1 MKRLMKILLSIVLLH
16 AFAYAQLSNIKFE
29 RLSSEIVKQDKGLS
43 QNSVQAIVQDNDGFL
58 WVGTWDGLNRYDG
71 YSFSIIKPD
80 YFNPVSGLSSSSIR
94 ALYIDNEGFLW
105 VGTESGLNKYNI
117 KTRKFIQYKHNINKE
132 NSISSDYVNAITE
145 DKYGNIW
152 VGTNDGLNKLN
163 KRTNKIKRYFLDP
176 NNANS
181 ISNNFI
187 NSLVCDE
194 NNNLW
199 IATQK
204 GLNKLNLDKDVFSI
218 YYFNRIDLNSITS
231 DFINCVYID
240 KKQNL
245 WIGTDNGLNLY
256 NSQYNNFIQFRH
268 QKRKANTLGFNDV
281 KSLMMDKKGLLYIG
295 TNGGGLNIMN
305 PDNYQFNTYKNSSL
319 DNSSLSNDYINSI
332 LQDKSGN
339 IWLGTSWEGLNKI
352 NKQSKKFRHYYHT
365 SKDANSINNN
375 LIWSIVSDKKGNI
388 WIATNEG
395 VNIFNKKSQKFSF
408 IAHKEGV
415 ENSLGCNKVRMIV
428 IDHLRENIV
437 WFATLEGGVDK
448 YNTKTKEF
456 KHYRSDP
463 KKVNGLSTNR
473 IVSLYEDK
481 YGLIWI
487 GTEFGGLNILNP
499 ETEKITIYKHNPDD
513 PFSISSN
520 IIYPFYEDKNG
531 IMWIGTYKGL
541 NRFDRQNNRFY
552 RYFHNSSDKN
562 SISSDM
568 IFSIFQDKS
577 GFYWLATMGGGLNK
591 FNPITGQ
598 AKHFT
603 EINGLPNDVVYSTIE
618 DKYGNF
624 WLSTNFGI
632 SKFNP
637 KDESFINY
645 DVKDGIQSHEF
656 NFGAALIDEEGEL
669 FFGGM
674 NGFNAFF
681 PEEIEVNNYIP
692 PVVITSFSLFNV
704 EVPIT
709 IRNHDTLKLDY
720 NENFFSFEFSSLDY
734 SNPSKNKYAYILEN
748 FDKSWT
754 YTNSGKRYADYT
766 GIKPG
771 KYTFKVIGSNNDGI
785 WNKKG
790 VKVYIVIKPPWY
802 DTIYFKITLIAFVVF
817 VIWII
822 FYLRVRRIR
831 RKHEVE
837 RKVLEIQKEL
847 FDLEQKSLR
856 LQMNPHFLFNSLNSI
871 QSFVINNDTDKA
883 IYYLSR
889 FSQLMRTILYNSQQ
903 TFVVLKDELEVIR
916 NYMDL
921 EKLRYNDA
929 FEYNIH
935 LDSEIEEDF
944 FAIPPMIIQPYLENA
959 IIHGLLN
966 KKEKGHIMIEIK
978 LLGNFIFCIIQDDGI
993 GREASA
999 RLKMQ
1004 SGINHKSTGM
1014 LITQERLNILNSKNK
1029 DQITVKIIDLFDDFG
1044 EAKGTRIELM
1054 IIYKEF

>member
-1 MKRLMKILLSIVLLH
+1 MIQLIKILLSILLL
-16 AFAYAQLSNIKFE
+16 FNLAYAQLGNISFE

-43 QNSVQAIVQDNDGFL
+43 QNSVQAIIQDKDGYL

-71 YSFSIIKPD
+71 YKFSIIKPD

-94 ALYIDNEGFLW
+94 SLYIDNEGILW
-105 VGTESGLNKYNI
+105 IGTELGLNEYNT
-117 KTRKFIQYKHNINKE
+117 KTRKFVQYKHQDNID
-132 NSISSDYVNAITE
+132 NSLSSDYVNAITE
-145 DKYGNIW
+145 DNYGNIW
-152 VGTNDGLNKLN
+152 VGTNEGLNKLN
-163 KRTNKIKRYFLDP
+163 KKTGKITKYFLNP
-176 NNANS
+176 VNANS
-181 ISNNFI
+181 ISNNYI
-187 NSLVCDE
+187 NSLVCDK
-194 NNNLW
+194 NKNLW

-204 GLNKLNLDKDVFSI
+204 GLNKLNIESDIFSV
-218 YYFNRIDLNSITS
+218 YYQNKSDLRSITS
-231 DFINCVYID
+231 DIINCVFID

-245 WIGTDNGLNLY
+245 WIGTENGLNLFDALR
-256 NSQYNNFIQFRH
+256 NNFIQFKN
-268 QKRKANTLGFNDV
+268 QKNKSNSLGFNSV
-281 KSLMMDKKGLLYIG
+281 KSLMMDKKGFLYIG

-305 PDNYQFNTYKNSSL
+305 PDNFQFISYKNSSL
-319 DNSSLSNDYINSI
+319 DNTSLSNDYINCI
-332 LQDKSGN
+332 LEDKSGN

-352 NKQSKKFRHYYHT
+352 NKQSKKFRHYNHT
-365 SKDANSINNN
+365 SKDGNSINNN

-395 VNIFNKKSQKFSF
+395 VNIFNKKTQKFSF
-408 IAHKEGV
+408 ITHKEGID
-415 ENSLGCNKVRMIV
+415 NSLGCNKVRMIV
-428 IDHLRENIV
+428 IDHIRENIV
-437 WFATLEGGVDK
+437 WFGTLEGGVDK

-456 KHYRSDP
+456 KHYRYDP
-463 KKVNGLSTNR
+463 QKVNGLSTDR
-473 IVSLYEDK
+473 VVSLYEDK
-481 YGLIWI
+481 LGLIWI

-499 ETEKITIYKHNPDD
+499 ETGKITIYRHDPDNPY
-513 PFSISSN
+513 SISSD
-520 IIYPFYEDKNG
+520 IIYPFYEDRNG

-541 NRFDRQNNRFY
+541 SRFDRHSKRFY
-552 RYFHNSSDKN
+552 NYYHDPSNKS

-568 IFSIFQDKS
+568 IFSIYQDKR

-598 AKHFT
+598 AKYFT
-603 EINGLPNDVVYSTIE
+603 EVNGLPNDVVYSTIE

-624 WLSTNFGI
+624 WMSTNFGI

-656 NFGAALIDEEGEL
+656 NFGAALIDEDGEL

-674 NGFNAFF
+674 NGFNAFY
-681 PEEIEVNNYIP
+681 PEEIEVNNYVP

-709 IRNHDTLKLDY
+709 VNNNDTLKLNY
-720 NENFFSFEFSSLDY
+720 NENFFSFEFSSLDF

-771 KYTFKVIGSNNDGI
+771 KYVFKVIGSNNDGI
-785 WNKKG
+785 WNKEG
-790 VKVYIVIKPPWY
+790 VKIFIEIKPPWY
-802 DTIYFKITLIAFVVF
+802 DTLYFKAFFIAFIIF

-822 FYLRVRRIR
+822 FYLRIRRIR

-847 FDLEQKSLR
+847 FELEQKSLR

-871 QSFVINNDTDKA
+871 QSFVIKNDTDKA

-903 TFVVLKDELEVIR
+903 TFVPVKDELKVIK
-916 NYMDL
+916 NYIDL
-921 EKLRYNDA
+921 ERLRYNDA
-929 FEYNIH
+929 FEYTIV
-935 LDSEIEEDF
+935 LDSEIDEEF
-944 FAIPPMIIQPYLENA
+944 IAIPPMIIQPYIENA
-959 IIHGLLN
+959 IIHGLLH
-966 KKEKGHIMIEIK
+966 KKEKGHIVIELK
-978 LLGNFIFCIIQDDGI
+978 LLGNYIYCLIADDGI

-999 RLKMQ
+999 IVKEQ
-1004 SGINHKSTGM
+1004 SGINHKSSGM

-1029 DQITVKIIDLFDDFG
+1029 DQISVNIIDLFDDFG

-1054 IIYKEF
+1054 IIYKEI